1 MAWSTSSARSKTW
14 STEILTSADLHT
26 QLDLLHSWNNDSM
39 NGTTGH
45 GHTGGTNDGKPIAL
59 ASAVSGTLPVTN
71 GGTGQ
76 ATLAAF
82 LNLIYPVGSL
92 YFNDEVSTN
101 PGTLLGFGTWTAITE
116 KFIIGVGSD
125 TDFDA
130 AKETGGAKTHTHTY
144 SGNTDGVT
152 SGGATGANFAGAL
165 DTKHY
170 HAYSGTTASGSSLPP
185 YYAAYIWRRS
195 A

>member
-1 MAWSTSSARSKTW
+1 MTD
-14 STEILTSADLHT
+14 ADLET
-26 QLDLLHSWNNDSM
+26 QLDLLHTYLNDCMDGS
-39 NGTTGH
+39 TGH
-45 GHTGGTNDGKPIAL
+45 GHTGGSNDGKQIVL
-59 ASAVSGTLPVTN
+59 TTAVTGTLPVAN

-92 YFNDEVSTN
+92 YFNCAVATN
-101 PGTLLGFGTWTAITE
+101 PGTLLGFGTWSAYAAGKTIFGLDA
-116 KFIIGVGSD
+116 GGD

-130 AKETGGAKTHTHTY
+130 LTDTGGAKTHTHTY

-152 SGGATGANFAGAL
+152 SGGATGADFAGAL

-170 HAYSGTTASGSSLPP
+170 HAYSGTTASTSGLPP
-185 YYAAYIWRRS
+185 YVVCYVWKRTA
-195 A
+195 